1 MFLGIDDQRNGQK
14 CRELVGQVGEEG
26 DCTEDQEQL
35 TRLRPVVFM

>member
-1 MFLGIDDQRNGQK
+1 MFLGIDQRNGQK
-14 CRELVGQVGEEG
+14 YRELVGQVGEEG